1 MPVTAQEFRR
11 TALSFPETKMRSHM
25 DHPDFRVA
33 GKIFATL
40 GYPDRSYGMVKLTPI
55 EQQMFVHA
63 QPKAFRPCNG
73 KWGLRGATSV
83 KLAAVKKTTLRRA
96 LTAAW
101 SLGFALANPKSKNE
115 LATPRVRTR
124 PRKPR

>member
-11 TALSFPETKMRSHM
+11 MALSLPDTEARSHM

-40 GYPDRSYGMVKLTPI
+40 GYPDKSFGMVKLTPI
-55 EQQMFVHA
+55 EQQLFVNA
-63 QPKAFRPCNG
+63 EPKAFSPSPG
-73 KWGLRGATSV
+73 KWGLRGATNV

-101 SLGFALANPKSKNE
+101 TLGIALANPKSKRGPLVEN
-115 LATPRVRTR
+115 
-124 PRKPR
+124 RKLGARR